1 MQDRIPLVNSRFSAQ
16 VLRQEPR
23 LVWSFWVAAGL
34 AAAGGAMP
42 FLVGGSSSRISN
54 VYIPY
59 AIGAVAFGAAALW
72 HDRGRAVTGGLY
84 FVAGLAL
91 VFGML
96 TMFAFPL
103 ELAALG
109 TCPAPPEACTSGLQR
124 PLTINE
130 NTGIGFAAGFAFA
143 ALFVGF
149 LGLMVVYRRHVVTA
163 TAPPVRSIPPVASSR
178 ETSPIEPSAAPAA
191 PTNGAKPA
199 VEEPELELPA
209 HEQEDRP
216 ELPPHESSPPTT

>member
-1 MQDRIPLVNSRFSAQ
+1 MSCACTQDRIPLVNPGFSAR

-91 VFGML
+91 GGGSSH
-96 TMFAFPL
+96 ASR
-103 ELAALG
+103 AALHIRLLETHHG
-109 TCPAPPEACTSGLQR
+109 ICARRQR
-124 PLTINE
+124 R
-130 NTGIGFAAGFAFA
+130 TGHNADSAAG
-143 ALFVGF
+143 
-149 LGLMVVYRRHVVTA
+149 
-163 TAPPVRSIPPVASSR
+163 
-178 ETSPIEPSAAPAA
+178 
-191 PTNGAKPA
+191 
-199 VEEPELELPA
+199 
-209 HEQEDRP
+209 
-216 ELPPHESSPPTT
+216 PHL

>member
-1 MQDRIPLVNSRFSAQ
+1 MSCACTQDRIPLVNPGFSAR

-84 FVAGLAL
+84 FVAGLAQEQQDLIGL
-91 VFGML
+91 VH
-96 TMFAFPL
+96 
-103 ELAALG
+103 AAEDQIGCASCRLG
-109 TCPAPPEACTSGLQR
+109 
-124 PLTINE
+124 
-130 NTGIGFAAGFAFA
+130 
-143 ALFVGF
+143 
-149 LGLMVVYRRHVVTA
+149 
-163 TAPPVRSIPPVASSR
+163 IPRVA
-178 ETSPIEPSAAPAA
+178 
-191 PTNGAKPA
+191 
-199 VEEPELELPA
+199 
-209 HEQEDRP
+209 
-216 ELPPHESSPPTT
+216 

>member
-1 MQDRIPLVNSRFSAQ
+1 MNPGFSAR

-178 ETSPIEPSAAPAA
+178 ETSPSLAFSACPRLDAARQSPLAFRRRPSSKLKRGLVLPPA
-191 PTNGAKPA
+191 
-199 VEEPELELPA
+199 LPA
-209 HEQEDRP
+209 HF
-216 ELPPHESSPPTT
+216 HSPFVGRLS